1 MRKLRKMIAVL
12 LSMVMILCL
21 VAGGVEAAAASGKY
35 SNMSFPHAKRYTF
48 RYNSGYDRD
57 WDGCMYYTD
66 DYFNLDPTDPVP
78 NISFMTASYCIT
90 LTAMSS
96 NDAGDNWSK
105 KDQNIK
111 ALYKK
116 LGFKNFYAS
125 EGFTEHPK
133 TDSIGFAIGSKKLKD
148 QNCTL
153 IVVGMRGAGYGSEW
167 GGNFNLGRNGQHK
180 DFSANK
186 DKFLAALKQ
195 YIKDNNIKGH
205 VKLWLNGYSRGGAVS
220 NLSAAAIDEGALKG
234 TGIQLGQKDLYCM
247 TFEPAQG
254 ALISDGLTGSK
265 YNNIWSFINPN
276 DIVPLVAMKEYGFG
290 RYGRVWNYPTQ
301 GNTGS
306 GYAAKRKAME
316 KLFYAMEAHEVAG
329 EYKADSFVNY
339 KIDLTDGVIAKDK
352 ANKMLL
358 PEFEQKLVKT
368 IALDL
373 VGSRANFVSEY
384 QNGFRTILTVIMGKT
399 LLNGNELDVDAFW
412 TALQKN
418 LKEESM
424 ETRISKAAAA
434 PYDTTYGFNTVLKD
448 LVVESLNDAGINYLS
463 PADLSIFVT
472 NVVKLLAGLFMADP
486 DMAVTTVMNIKTL
499 INCHYPEVS
508 VAWLMCMDPQYN
520 GVADCF

>member
-1 MRKLRKMIAVL
+1 MKKMKKVLAVL
-12 LSMVMILCL
+12 LSMVMMFGL

-35 SNMSFPHAKRYTF
+35 SSMSFPHAKRYTF

-57 WDGCMYYTD
+57 WDGAMYYTD
-66 DYFNLDPTDPVP
+66 DYFYLDPTDPTP
-78 NISFMTASYCIT
+78 NVSFMTASYCVT

-111 ALYKK
+111 ALFKK
-116 LGFKNFYAS
+116 LGFQNYYAS
-125 EGFTEHPK
+125 EGFTNHPQ

-148 QNCTL
+148 LGCTL

-180 DFSANK
+180 DFAANK
-186 DKFLAALKQ
+186 EKFLKALKQ

-220 NLSAAAIDEGALKG
+220 NLAAAAIDEGALKD
-234 TGIQLGQKDLYCM
+234 TGIRLGQKDLYAM
-247 TFEPAQG
+247 TFEAPQG
-254 ALISDGLTGSK
+254 AMVADGLTGAK
-265 YNNIWSFINPN
+265 YNNIWTFLNPN

-301 GNTGS
+301 GNDAN
-306 GYAAKRKAME
+306 YASKKKKMS
-316 KLFYAMEAHEVAG
+316 KLFYAMEAHEVA
-329 EYKADSFVNY
+329 EELKFDTFQNY

-358 PEFEQKLVKT
+358 PEFEQKLVHT
-368 IALDL
+368 ISVDL
-373 VGSRANFVSEY
+373 VGSRANYVNEY
-384 QNGFRTILTVIMGKT
+384 QNGFRTVLTAIMGKK
-399 LLNGNELDVDAFW
+399 LLNGNEFDVDAF
-412 TALQKN
+412 ADSLQKN

-424 ETRISKAAAA
+424 ETRLGKAAAV

-463 PADLSIFVT
+463 PADLTVFVT
-472 NVVKLLAGLFMADP
+472 NVVKLLAGLFLVDP
-486 DMAVTTVMNIKTL
+486 DLGVTTVMNIKTL

-508 VAWLMCMDPQYN
+508 FAWLMSMDPQYN

>member
-1 MRKLRKMIAVL
+1 MKKLRKMIAVL
-12 LSMVMILCL
+12 LSMVMIFGL

-35 SNMSFPHAKRYTF
+35 DNMSFPHAKRYTF

-66 DYFNLDPTDPVP
+66 DYFYLDPTDATP
-78 NISFMTASYCIT
+78 NISFMTASFCIT

-105 KDQNIK
+105 KDQNVK
-111 ALYKK
+111 ALFKK
-116 LGFKNFYAS
+116 LGFKNYYAS
-125 EGFTEHPK
+125 EGYTKQPK
-133 TDSIGFAIGSKKLKD
+133 TDSIGFVIGSKKLKD
-148 QNCTL
+148 QGCTL
-153 IVVGMRGAGYGSEW
+153 IAVGMRGAGYGAEW
-167 GGNFNLGRNGQHK
+167 GGNFNLGRNGEHK
-180 DFSANK
+180 DFAAGR
-186 DKFLAALKQ
+186 DKFLKALKQ

-220 NLSAAAIDEGALKG
+220 NLSAAAIDDGYLND
-234 TGIQLGQKDLYCM
+234 TGIQLGKKDLYCM

-254 ALISDGLTGSK
+254 ALQTSDLTNAK

-316 KLFYAMEAHEVAG
+316 KLFYAMEAHEVAE

-368 IALDL
+368 IAIDL
-373 VGSRANFVSEY
+373 VGTRANFVNEY
-384 QNGFRTILTVIMGKT
+384 QNGFRTILTLIMGDR
-399 LLNGNELDVDAFW
+399 LFNGNELDVDAFW

-418 LKEESM
+418 LKEESV
-424 ETRISKAAAA
+424 EARISKAAAA
-434 PYDTTYGFNTVLKD
+434 PYDTTFGFQTVFKD

-463 PADLSIFVT
+463 PADLTVFVT
-472 NVVKLLAGLFMADP
+472 NVVKLLAGLFMVDP
-486 DMAVTTVMNIKTL
+486 NMAVTTVMNIKTL

-508 VAWLMCMDPQYN
+508 YAWLMSMDPQYN
-520 GVADCF
+520 GLADCF

>member
-12 LSMVMILCL
+12 LSMVMILGL

-301 GNTGS
+301 GNDKN
-306 GYAAKRKAME
+306 YASKKKAMS
-316 KLFYAMEAHEVAG
+316 KLFYAMEAHEVA
-329 EYKADSFVNY
+329 EELKFDSFQNY

-352 ANKMLL
+352 TNKMLL
-358 PEFEQKLVKT
+358 PEFEQKLVHT
-368 IALDL
+368 IAIDL
-373 VGSRANFVSEY
+373 VGTRANFVSEY
-384 QNGFRTILTVIMGKT
+384 QNGFRTILTVIMGKK
-399 LLNGNELDVDAFW
+399 LLNGNELDVDAFT

-418 LKEESM
+418 LQEESM
-424 ETRISKAAAA
+424 EARLGKAAAV

-472 NVVKLLAGLFMADP
+472 NVVKLLAGLFMVDP
-486 DMAVTTVMNIKTL
+486 DLAVTTVMNIKTL
-499 INCHYPEVS
+499 INCHYPEIS
-508 VAWLMCMDPQYN
+508 FSWLMSMDPQYN